1 MNYLII
7 CSCFSS
13 SKNEISFLMSWM
25 KTSET
30 LTKMMKRKRMKKMM
44 RRKEI
49 GFSYSSFWIVV
60 FSSLRELK
68 KAYCYFFEN

>member
-1 MNYLII
+1 
-7 CSCFSS
+7 
-13 SKNEISFLMSWM
+13 MSWM

-49 GFSYSSFWIVV
+49 DFSYSSFWIVV

-68 KAYCYFFEN
+68 KAYY